1 MTMNRVGTRTGKG
14 SALPIRSL
22 LLLGAST
29 ITMMAAPA
37 YAQAAA
43 EQDSP
48 AAGAAASPDEDII
61 VTGIRGS
68 LQRNLD
74 IKRDAV
80 GVLDA
85 ISAEDIGKFPDSN
98 VAAALQRL
106 PGVSIQ
112 RDGARGE
119 PTGITVRGFGG
130 DFNETLY
137 DGRRVPTTNGGRSVD
152 FSTVGADFVGQLNV
166 MKTPDVSVGASSIGA
181 TLNILLPKPFDHPG
195 FRLAASAS
203 GSYQEYAKK
212 VVPTG
217 GILISDTFADDTFGI
232 LADVVYT
239 RHDTQTNQAYI
250 NGFGFAYFA
259 PCQLA
264 GSTAQ
269 NCAPTSATA
278 NAQGVPTPASNLTSV
293 RGAFEQ
299 QYGLSQ
305 IYTKDERIDGRL
317 ALQWQPSD
325 KVLVSLDSNFSRQSI
340 NQDSFGFGIWFNQG
354 SLRNVTLDSNGV
366 PTNFTQA
373 GTQTDFNATTNSDVR
388 QTSQTGLNVKWDVS
402 DNFKVEADANYAKGW
417 RNPDGRVNSRN
428 GDVGYGFGI
437 GPSLG
442 IVIAG
447 DSTNSIPT
455 LNNYGVNGD
464 EARWVDTSVIGSHVT
479 VNTANK
485 NTDTVKQAR
494 LSGEWKQDD
503 FSIKFG
509 GTYLDDQFKIQ
520 TSDTFANNFWQAY
533 AGYGPPSGGTTGV
546 LLPASLFKGTVST
559 ANFLPGYTGNLP
571 PSLLRYTAADYQAY
585 LTSLGNPQT
594 KNIPGFNYLDGQ
606 VGPNFKGTFDVKLNP
621 ASVQVI
627 TEKTWAAFVR
637 ASFETEIA
645 GMKFNFNAGA
655 REEVTHITSSGVGQ
669 VPLTLTQGIGDPTLL
684 SVGFSPSQ
692 PVTTKSS
699 YAYLLPS
706 IDMKLN
712 LTDNFDVRFDASRT
726 LTRPNLG
733 FLTPV
738 LNVGSGQRIGAFT
751 ATGGNP
757 TLRPY
762 LSENFDLTAE
772 WYYQR
777 NSYFAV
783 DLFVKNVSNFIV
795 AGVTRQPIN
804 NVIDP
809 TTGLPA
815 QFSVSARVNGPDA
828 TVKGVE
834 IAWQHV
840 FGDSGFGFNAN
851 ATLVDTNK
859 PYDPNDFTQ
868 SGFAVTGLA
877 NSANFVGFFD
887 KYGFQARVAV
897 NWRDEYLLQFG
908 QAQNNGRFGAEPT
921 FVNQSTQIDF
931 STSYELTKQFTI
943 FAEALN
949 LTNETYSTHG
959 RYKNQLLTAYGYGR
973 RITAG
978 VRFHY

>member
-1 MTMNRVGTRTGKG
+1 MKMNRAGTQSNRARGRR
-14 SALPIRSL
+14 LRSL
-22 LLLGAST
+22 LLIGASSLT
-29 ITMMAAPA
+29 IIAAPA
-37 YAQAAA
+37 HAQDAAQAAPSTA
-43 EQDSP
+43 E
-48 AAGAAASPDEDII
+48 EDIV

-74 IKRDAV
+74 IKRDSI
-80 GVLDA
+80 GVVDA

-98 VAAALQRL
+98 VAASLQRL

-119 PTGITVRGFGG
+119 ATGITVRGFGG
-130 DFNETLY
+130 DFNETLF
-137 DGRRVPTTNGGRSVD
+137 DGRRISTATGGRSVD

-166 MKTPDVSVGASSIGA
+166 MKTPDVTVGANSIGA
-181 TLNILLPKPFDHPG
+181 TVNILFPKPFDHPG
-195 FRLAASAS
+195 MRLAATVS
-203 GSYQEYAKK
+203 GSWQEDAKK

-217 GILISDTFADDTFGI
+217 GILFSDTFADDTFGI
-232 LADVVYT
+232 LADVAYA

-250 NGFGFAYFA
+250 NGFGFGYFA

-264 GSTAQ
+264 GSTAAT
-269 NCAPTSATA
+269 CSPTTNTA
-278 NAQGVPTPASNLTSV
+278 APASQQTTV

-299 QYGLSQ
+299 QYGLNQ
-305 IYTKDERIDGRL
+305 LYTKDERIDGRL
-317 ALQWQPSD
+317 ALQWHPSD
-325 KVLVSLDSNFSRQSI
+325 AVMVTLDNNFSRQTV

-354 SLRNVTLDSNGV
+354 SLRNVVLDGNGV

-373 GTQTDFNATTNSDVR
+373 GTQTDFNATTNSNVL
-388 QTSQTGLNVKWDVS
+388 QTNQTGLNVKWDVS
-402 DNFKVEADANYAKGW
+402 DNFSVEADGSYSKSW
-417 RNPDGRVNSRN
+417 RNPDGRINSKN

-442 IVIAG
+442 IIIDG
-447 DSTNSIPT
+447 DSKNKIPT

-464 EARWVDTSVIGSHVT
+464 ESRWADTSVIGSHVT

-485 NTDTVKQAR
+485 NTDVIKQGR
-494 LSGEWKQDD
+494 LTGQWKQDG

-509 GTYLDDQFKIQ
+509 GSYLEDQFKLQ

-546 LLPASLFKGTVST
+546 LLPASLFTGQVST
-559 ANFLPGYTGNLP
+559 ANFLPGYSGNLP
-571 PSLLRYTAADYQAY
+571 SPLLKYSAADYQAY

-594 KNIPGFNYLDGQ
+594 KRIPGFNYLDPQ
-606 VGPNFKGTFDVKLNP
+606 VGPNFTGTFDVKLNP

-637 ASFETEIA
+637 ASFETQIA

-655 REEVTHITSSGVGQ
+655 REEVTHITSSGIGQ

-692 PVTTKSS
+692 PVSTKSS
-699 YAYLLPS
+699 YAYFLPS

-712 LTDNFDVRFDASRT
+712 ITDRFDIRFDASRT
-726 LTRPNLG
+726 LTRPNLS

-738 LNVGSGQRIGAFT
+738 LNVGSGQRVGAFT

-757 TLRPY
+757 NLRPY
-762 LSENFDLTAE
+762 LSDNFDLTAE

-828 TVKGVE
+828 TVRGVE
-834 IAWQHV
+834 IAWQQV
-840 FGDSGFGFNAN
+840 FGNSGFGFSAN
-851 ATLVDTNK
+851 GTFVNTNK
-859 PYDPNDFTQ
+859 PYNPNDFTQ
-868 SGFAVTGLA
+868 TGFAVTGLA
-877 NSANFVGFFD
+877 NSANFVGFYD
-887 KYGFQARVAV
+887 KNGFQARMAV
-897 NWRDEYLLQFG
+897 NWRDDYLLQFG
-908 QAQNNGRFGAEPT
+908 QAQNNGKFGAEPT

-931 STSYELTKQFTI
+931 STSYDITKQFTI
-943 FAEALN
+943 FGEALN
-949 LTNETYSTHG
+949 LTNETYSTRG
-959 RYKNQLLTAYGYGR
+959 RYKNQLLSAFGYGR

>member
-1 MTMNRVGTRTGKG
+1 MKMNRAGTQSNRAEGRR
-14 SALPIRSL
+14 LRSL
-22 LLLGAST
+22 LLIGASSLT
-29 ITMMAAPA
+29 IIAAPA
-37 YAQAAA
+37 HAQDAAQAAPSTA
-43 EQDSP
+43 E
-48 AAGAAASPDEDII
+48 EDIV

-74 IKRDAV
+74 IKRDSI
-80 GVLDA
+80 GVVDA

-98 VAAALQRL
+98 VAASLQRL

-119 PTGITVRGFGG
+119 ATGITVRGFGG
-130 DFNETLY
+130 DFNETLF
-137 DGRRVPTTNGGRSVD
+137 DGRRISTATGGRSVD

-166 MKTPDVSVGASSIGA
+166 MKTPDVTVGANSIGA
-181 TLNILLPKPFDHPG
+181 TVNILFPKPFDHPG
-195 FRLAASAS
+195 MRLAATVS
-203 GSYQEYAKK
+203 GSWQEDAKK

-217 GILISDTFADDTFGI
+217 GILFSDTFADDTFGI
-232 LADVVYT
+232 LADVAYA

-250 NGFGFAYFA
+250 NGFGFGYFA

-264 GSTAQ
+264 GSTAAT
-269 NCAPTSATA
+269 CSPTTNTTA
-278 NAQGVPTPASNLTSV
+278 PASQQTTV

-299 QYGLSQ
+299 QYGLNQ
-305 IYTKDERIDGRL
+305 LYTKDERIDGRL
-317 ALQWQPSD
+317 ALQWHPSD
-325 KVLVSLDSNFSRQSI
+325 AVMVTLDNNFSRQTV

-354 SLRNVTLDSNGV
+354 SLRNVVLDGNGV

-373 GTQTDFNATTNSDVR
+373 GTQTDFNATTNSNVL
-388 QTSQTGLNVKWDVS
+388 QTNQTGLNVKWDVS
-402 DNFKVEADANYAKGW
+402 DNFSVEADGSYSKSW

-442 IVIAG
+442 IVIDG
-447 DSTNSIPT
+447 DSKNKIPT

-464 EARWVDTSVIGSHVT
+464 ESRWADTSVIGSHVT

-485 NTDTVKQAR
+485 NTDVIKQGR
-494 LSGEWKQDD
+494 LTGQWKQDG

-509 GTYLDDQFKIQ
+509 GSYLEDQFKLQ

-546 LLPASLFKGTVST
+546 LLPASLFTGQVST
-559 ANFLPGYTGNLP
+559 ANFLPGYSGNLP
-571 PSLLRYTAADYQAY
+571 SPLLKYSAADYQAY

-594 KNIPGFNYLDGQ
+594 KRIPGFNYLDPQ
-606 VGPNFKGTFDVKLNP
+606 VGPNFTGTFDVKLNP

-655 REEVTHITSSGVGQ
+655 REEVTHITSNGIGQ

-692 PVTTKSS
+692 PVSTKSS
-699 YAYLLPS
+699 YAYFLPS

-712 LTDNFDVRFDASRT
+712 ITDKFDIRFDASRT
-726 LTRPNLG
+726 LTRPNLS

-738 LNVGSGQRIGAFT
+738 LNVGSGQRVGAFT

-757 TLRPY
+757 NLRPY
-762 LSENFDLTAE
+762 LSDNFDLTAE

-828 TVKGVE
+828 TVRGIE
-834 IAWQHV
+834 IAWQQV
-840 FGDSGFGFNAN
+840 FGNSGFGFSAN
-851 ATLVDTNK
+851 GTFVNTNK
-859 PYDPNDFTQ
+859 PYNPNDFTQ
-868 SGFAVTGLA
+868 TGFAVTGLA
-877 NSANFVGFFD
+877 NSANFVGFYD
-887 KYGFQARVAV
+887 KNGFQARMAV
-897 NWRDEYLLQFG
+897 NWRDDYLLQFG
-908 QAQNNGRFGAEPT
+908 QAQNNGKFGAEPT

-931 STSYELTKQFTI
+931 STSYDLTKQFTI
-943 FAEALN
+943 FGEALN
-949 LTNETYSTHG
+949 LTNETYSTRG
-959 RYKNQLLTAYGYGR
+959 RYKNQLLSAFGYGR

>member
-1 MTMNRVGTRTGKG
+1 MT
-14 SALPIRSL
+14 I
-22 LLLGAST
+22 
-29 ITMMAAPA
+29 IAAPA
-37 YAQAAA
+37 HAQDAAQAAPSTA
-43 EQDSP
+43 E
-48 AAGAAASPDEDII
+48 EDIV

-74 IKRDAV
+74 IKRDSI
-80 GVLDA
+80 GVVDA

-98 VAAALQRL
+98 VAASLQRL

-119 PTGITVRGFGG
+119 ATGITVRGFGG
-130 DFNETLY
+130 DFNETLF
-137 DGRRVPTTNGGRSVD
+137 DGRRISTATGGRSVD

-166 MKTPDVSVGASSIGA
+166 MKTPDVTVGANSIGA
-181 TLNILLPKPFDHPG
+181 TVNILFPKPFDHPG
-195 FRLAASAS
+195 MRLAATVS
-203 GSYQEYAKK
+203 GSWQEDAKK

-217 GILISDTFADDTFGI
+217 GILFSDTFADDTFGI
-232 LADVVYT
+232 LADVAYA

-250 NGFGFAYFA
+250 NGFGFGYFA

-264 GSTAQ
+264 GSTAAT
-269 NCAPTSATA
+269 CSPTTNTTA
-278 NAQGVPTPASNLTSV
+278 PASQQTTV

-299 QYGLSQ
+299 QYGLNQ
-305 IYTKDERIDGRL
+305 LYTKDERIDGRL
-317 ALQWQPSD
+317 ALQWHPSD
-325 KVLVSLDSNFSRQSI
+325 AVMVTLDNNFSRQTV

-354 SLRNVTLDSNGV
+354 SLRNVVLDGNGV

-373 GTQTDFNATTNSDVR
+373 GTQTDFNATTNSNVL
-388 QTSQTGLNVKWDVS
+388 QTNQTGLNVKWDVS
-402 DNFKVEADANYAKGW
+402 DNFSVEADGSYSKSW

-442 IVIAG
+442 IVIDG
-447 DSTNSIPT
+447 DSKNKIPT

-464 EARWVDTSVIGSHVT
+464 ESRWADTSVIGSHVT

-485 NTDTVKQAR
+485 NTDVIKQGR
-494 LSGEWKQDD
+494 LTGQWKQDG

-509 GTYLDDQFKIQ
+509 GSYLEDQFKLQ

-546 LLPASLFKGTVST
+546 LLPASLFTGQVST
-559 ANFLPGYTGNLP
+559 ANFLPGYSGNLP
-571 PSLLRYTAADYQAY
+571 SPLLKYSAADYQAY

-594 KNIPGFNYLDGQ
+594 KRIPGFNYLDPQ
-606 VGPNFKGTFDVKLNP
+606 VGPNFTGTFDVKLNP

-655 REEVTHITSSGVGQ
+655 REEVTHITSNGIGQ

-692 PVTTKSS
+692 PVSTKSS
-699 YAYLLPS
+699 YAYFLPS

-712 LTDNFDVRFDASRT
+712 ITDKFDIRFDASRT
-726 LTRPNLG
+726 LTRPNLS

-738 LNVGSGQRIGAFT
+738 LNVGSGQRVGAFT

-757 TLRPY
+757 NLRPY
-762 LSENFDLTAE
+762 LSDNFDLTAE

-828 TVKGVE
+828 TVRGIE
-834 IAWQHV
+834 IAWQQV
-840 FGDSGFGFNAN
+840 FGNSGFGFSAN
-851 ATLVDTNK
+851 GTFVNTNK
-859 PYDPNDFTQ
+859 PYNPNDFTQ
-868 SGFAVTGLA
+868 TGFAVTGLA
-877 NSANFVGFFD
+877 NSANFVGFYD
-887 KYGFQARVAV
+887 KNGFQARMAV
-897 NWRDEYLLQFG
+897 NWRDDYLLQFG
-908 QAQNNGRFGAEPT
+908 QAQNNGKFGAEPT

-931 STSYELTKQFTI
+931 STSYDLTKQFTI
-943 FAEALN
+943 FGEALN
-949 LTNETYSTHG
+949 LTNETYSTRG
-959 RYKNQLLTAYGYGR
+959 RYKNQLLSAFGYGR